1 MGADGWLVFGVLG
14 VTVALFLTDRLRL
27 DLVAML
33 AVIAL
38 MLTRVLDPAEALAG
52 FSDDLV
58 LIIAGLFVVGGGLFR
73 TGVAAV
79 LGERLSRVAGT
90 GPVRL
95 TMTLMVAVA
104 LLSAIMSSTG
114 TVAIFL
120 PVAVALARKAGLAP
134 SKLLIPLAFASLLGG
149 MLTLIGTPPNIVV
162 ARELQ
167 ERGLEPFGF
176 FAFSPLGLV
185 MLVLGV
191 AFMALVG
198 RRLLPTRPSPFGG
211 DEEGGGLSVGELSRV
226 YGLEDRLARVRLLPG
241 SQLAGRTLASA
252 DVRADHGVTVMDVVE
267 RPRPLHVHL
276 DEEEVDPQRPLEEG
290 DQLVV
295 LGDLAAVDGL
305 CTTMGLERV
314 ESAGRGLLPRSSAFA
329 EVLLTPRSRLL
340 GRSLRRSRFR
350 QQYDLTV
357 LSLRRLGKPVAGELA
372 ELPLRFGDT
381 LLVQGSR
388 EEMDA
393 LQRESRDFVVIGGAD
408 SVSTPGQGLTQRG
421 AIATVIMVA
430 MLVLMATGLVPA
442 VVAVLLAAAAMV
454 LTRCLTMEGAYRSV
468 SWESVV
474 LVAAMLPMATALD
487 KTGGMALVV
496 DAIVSVLGAAGP
508 IVVMAGLFL
517 LTSLFSQFISN
528 TATTVLVAPIAFE
541 TATLMDVS
549 PHTFLMTVA
558 IAASTAFATPIAS
571 PVNTLV
577 LTPGGYRF
585 TDYTRVGLGLQLI
598 LMVATLALAPLVFP
612 LR

>member
-27 DLVAML
+27 DLVALL

-38 MLTRVLDPAEALAG
+38 MVLRVLTPAEALAG

-79 LGERLSRVAGT
+79 LGDRLSRVAGT

-95 TMTLMVAVA
+95 LVVLMVSVA
-104 LLSAIMSSTG
+104 LLSAVMSSTG

-120 PVAVALARKAGLAP
+120 PVAVALARKAGIAP
-134 SKLLIPLAFASLLGG
+134 SKLLIPLAFSSLLGG

-162 ARELQ
+162 AREL
-167 ERGLEPFGF
+167 EARGLEPFGF
-176 FAFSPLGLV
+176 FAFTPLGLV
-185 MLVLGV
+185 MLVIGV
-191 AFMALVG
+191 VFMAVLG
-198 RRLLPTRPSPFGG
+198 RRMLPSRPSPFGG
-211 DEEGGGLSVGELSRV
+211 GADGSELSAEQLSAV
-226 YGLEDRLARVRLLPG
+226 YGLDTRLARLRLASG
-241 SQLAGRTLASA
+241 CGLAGRTLASA
-252 DVRADHGVTVMDVVE
+252 DVRADYGVTVVDVVE
-267 RPRPLHVHL
+267 RPRPLRVHL
-276 DEEEVDPQRPLEEG
+276 DEEEVDPQRPLQV
-290 DQLVV
+290 DDHLVV
-295 LGDLAAVDGL
+295 LGDSSSVDRL
-305 CTTMGLERV
+305 CDGMGLERV
-314 ESAGRGLLPRSSAFA
+314 DTAGQGLLPRSSALA

-357 LSLRRLGKPVAGELA
+357 LSLRRFGKPVEGQLGEV
-372 ELPLRFGDT
+372 PLRFGDT

-388 EEMDA
+388 DEMDA
-393 LQRESRDFVVIGGAD
+393 LQREARDFVVIGGGDTLSSA
-408 SVSTPGQGLTQRG
+408 GAGLTHRG
-421 AIATVIMVA
+421 ALAASIMVA
-430 MLVLMATGLVPA
+430 MLLLMATGAVPA

-454 LTRCLTMEGAYRSV
+454 LTRCLSMEGAYRSV

-487 KTGGMALVV
+487 KTGGMELVV
-496 DAIVSVLGAAGP
+496 DGIVAGLGSSGP

-541 TATLMDVS
+541 TAVLMDVS
-549 PHTFLMTVA
+549 PHTFLITVA

-577 LTPGGYRF
+577 LTPGGYKF
-585 TDYTRVGLGLQLI
+585 TDYTKVGVGLQL
-598 LMVATLALAPLVFP
+598 LVMVATLLLAPLVFP
-612 LR
+612 LG

>member
-33 AVIAL
+33 AVLAL
-38 MLTRVLDPAEALAG
+38 MLTRVLEPAEALAG

-90 GPVRL
+90 EPVRL
-95 TMTLMVAVA
+95 TMMLMVAVA
-104 LLSAIMSSTG
+104 VLSAIMSSTG

-120 PVAVALARKAGLAP
+120 PVAVALARKAGLPP

-162 ARELQ
+162 SRELQ

-191 AFMALVG
+191 AFMVVVG
-198 RRLLPTRPSPFGG
+198 RRLLPTRPSPFAGGG
-211 DEEGGGLSVGELSRV
+211 DAGLSVTELSRI
-226 YGLEDRLARVRLLPG
+226 YGLQDRLARVRLLPDSG
-241 SQLAGRTLASA
+241 LAGRTLASA
-252 DVRADHGVTVMDVVE
+252 DVRADYRVTVMDVVE
-267 RPRPLHVHL
+267 RPRKLHVHL
-276 DEEEVDPQRPLEEG
+276 DEEEVDPQRPLREG

-295 LGDLAAVDGL
+295 LGDPAAVDAL
-305 CTTMGLERV
+305 CSGMGLERV
-314 ESAGRGLLPRSSAFA
+314 ESAGQGLLPRSSAFA

-357 LSLRRLGKPVAGELA
+357 LSLRRFGKPVAGELA

-388 EEMDA
+388 EEIEA
-393 LQRESRDFVVIGGAD
+393 LQRESRDFVVIGGAG
-408 SVSTPGQGLTQRG
+408 SAATPGQGLTRRG
-421 AIATVIMVA
+421 AIAAVIMVA
-430 MLVLMATGLVPA
+430 MLVLMATGVLPA

-454 LTRCLTMEGAYRSV
+454 LTRCLSMEGAYRSV

-487 KTGGMALVV
+487 KTGGMELVV
-496 DAIVSVLGAAGP
+496 DVIVSNLGALGP
-508 IVVMAGLFL
+508 IAVMAGLFL

-585 TDYTRVGLGLQLI
+585 TDYTRVGLGLQIL

>member
-14 VTVALFLTDRLRL
+14 VTVALFVSDRLRL
-27 DLVAML
+27 DLVALL

-38 MLTRVLDPAEALAG
+38 MLTRVLTPDEALAG

-79 LGERLSRVAGT
+79 LGDRLARIAGT
-90 GPVRL
+90 EPVRL
-95 TMTLMVAVA
+95 LVVLMVSVAV
-104 LLSAIMSSTG
+104 LSAVMSSTG

-120 PVAVALARKAGLAP
+120 PVAVALSRKAGLAP
-134 SKLLIPLAFASLLGG
+134 SKLLIPLAFGSLLGG

-162 ARELQ
+162 AREL
-167 ERGLEPFGF
+167 ESRGLEPFGF
-176 FAFSPLGLV
+176 FEFSPLGLV

-191 AFMALVG
+191 VFMAVIG
-198 RRLLPTRPSPFGG
+198 RRLLPSRPSPFGG
-211 DEEGGGLSVGELSRV
+211 GTDGGELSPAELSAA
-226 YGLEDRLARVRLLPG
+226 YGLDDRLARVRLG
-241 SQLAGRTLASA
+241 SGSSLAGRTLASA
-252 DVRADHGVTVMDVVE
+252 DVRADYGVTVVDVVE
-267 RPRPLHVHL
+267 RRRPLRVHV
-276 DEEEVDPQRPLEEG
+276 DEEEVDPQRPLEVG
-290 DQLVV
+290 DHLVV
-295 LGDLAAVDGL
+295 LGDAQSVDHLCDGL
-305 CTTMGLERV
+305 GLER
-314 ESAGRGLLPRSSAFA
+314 EDTTGQGLLPRSSALA

-357 LSLRRLGKPVAGELA
+357 LSLRRFGKPVPGALGEV
-372 ELPLRFGDT
+372 PLRFGDT

-388 EEMDA
+388 DEMDA
-393 LQRESRDFVVIGGAD
+393 LQRESRDFVVIGGRDAL
-408 SVSTPGQGLTQRG
+408 SSGGAGLTRRG
-421 AIATVIMVA
+421 LVAASIMVA
-430 MLVLMATGLVPA
+430 MLLLMATGAVPA

-454 LTRCLTMEGAYRSV
+454 LTRCLSMEGAYRSV

-541 TATLMDVS
+541 TALLMDVS
-549 PHTFLMTVA
+549 PRTFLITVA
-558 IAASTAFATPIAS
+558 IAASTTFATPIAS

-577 LTPGGYRF
+577 LTPGGYKF
-585 TDYTRVGLGLQLI
+585 TDYTRVGVGLQVLVMI
-598 LMVATLALAPLVFP
+598 ATLALAPLVFP